1 MTFPAFKEWH
11 VIVEALGAGEQIL
24 ILRKGGISEGRDGF
38 QVHASRFWLFPT
50 HFHAQREKTKPA
62 AARFAPPSA
71 ESADGSPASSASASA
86 ALAHAQS
93 DRIELRYFAD
103 LVHTAFL
110 TDWPS
115 VARLD
120 PHHLWTEATVRERF
134 DWSKPAGLHA
144 LVVRVHKLATP
155 LILPLTADM
164 GGCKSWIDLPCPFD
178 AQPAQ
183 PVLPDAAFHERFAA
197 LSL

>member
-38 QVHASRFWLFPT
+38 QVHAFRFWLFPT

-62 AARFAPPSA
+62 AARFAPPSGA
-71 ESADGSPASSASASA
+71 SASGSPASDPSSA
-86 ALAHAQS
+86 AIAHSTS

-110 TDWPS
+110 TDWPA

-120 PHHLWTEATVRERF
+120 PHHLWTETTVRERF

-164 GGCKSWIDLPCPFD
+164 GGCKSWIDLPCAFGS
-178 AQPAQ
+178 QPSQ
-183 PVLPDAAFHERFAA
+183 SVLPDTAFHQRFAA